1 MDLVQQQQEQQQQRT
16 RSDNKNNN
24 SKAMALALEAQL
36 VQTVEEALKVIEK
49 YHRINNS

>member
-1 MDLVQQQQEQQQQRT
+1 MDLVQQQQQQQRT
-16 RSDNKNNN
+16 RSDKNNN

>member
-1 MDLVQQQQEQQQQRT
+1 MQQQQQQRT
-16 RSDNKNNN
+16 RSDKNNN